1 MSKPW
6 NPDDIFDV
14 LASEDVRR
22 ILVATSVRPMS
33 AEELAEICDRSLA
46 TVYRRLDAISEYD
59 LLSEESAVD
68 PDGTQYSEYRN
79 DLNEITVSVEEG
91 ELTVDIDI
99 ERDTV
104 DRFAEPIGDLERAGE
119 TTDDDTEQP

>member
-1 MSKPW
+1 VSKSW

-46 TVYRRLDAISEYD
+46 TVYRRLDAMNEYD
-59 LLSEESAVD
+59 LLSKESAVD